1 MGTNP
6 WLWLEYRRLQAML
19 NRTTDAQ
26 RAEGIESAMTTVLE
40 KIKGSLSC
48 SSQQIKNLV
57 GNRISKERRRRAIAY
72 RSREEIVPQI
82 IASSGAAD
90 SRLMLQRCA
99 EICGL
104 RDFTLLVKNAQG
116 YTFGELATA
125 SGIAQNTLKVRAY
138 RARRSLATLLD
149 HPL

>member
-1 MGTNP
+1 MDTNT

-57 GNRISKERRRRAIAY
+57 GNRISKERRRRAVAY
-72 RSREEIVPQI
+72 RSREEIVPQL
-82 IASSGAAD
+82 ASSGAAD
-90 SRLMLQRCA
+90 SCLILQRCA

-104 RDFTLLVKNAQG
+104 RDFTLLVRNAQG
-116 YTFGELATA
+116 YTFGELAA
-125 SGIAQNTLKVRAY
+125 VSGVAQNTLKIRAH
-138 RARRSLATLLD
+138 RARRNLLSLLGR
-149 HPL
+149 PI